1 MVASAVP
8 PSAAGSPRGAVVDL
22 LRTMW
27 TEFPGMRKTLENTSA
42 RRRMTDL
49 LLALHKVPEH
59 TIDQCLARVVEAG
72 YYVSEHAPAPAKV
85 RTPAAVAP
93 DEPHVPS
100 SLGTQAGRLLA
111 AFYETGE
118 AGLTAEEAR
127 AAAGLSPTSCFW
139 KRVSE
144 LRVAGLIEYMLDEDD
159 DIVRRPGLTTSP
171 QQVCTITAYGR
182 AIVTTLEDT

>member
-1 MVASAVP
+1 
-8 PSAAGSPRGAVVDL
+8 
-22 LRTMW
+22 
-27 TEFPGMRKTLENTSA
+27 MRKTLENPLA
-42 RRRMTDL
+42 RRELTDM
-49 LLALHKVPEH
+49 LLAMRRVPEH
-59 TIDQCLARVVEAG
+59 TIDQCLAKVVEAG
-72 YYVSEHAPAPAKV
+72 YYVSEHAP
-85 RTPAAVAP
+85 TPARVAAP
-93 DEPHVPS
+93 ITVVPEEARVPS
-100 SLGTQAGRLLA
+100 SLGTQAGKLLA

-127 AAAGLSPTSCFW
+127 AAAKLSRTSCFW

-171 QQVCTITAYGR
+171 QQVCVITAYGR